1 MSQTIPGPAATTVAA
16 PATRAGSGFAVTSM
30 ILGILALL
38 LSFVPFLNFGLWP
51 MAVLAIVFAGIA
63 IAKKHPGRGM
73 SIAGLV
79 TAIASIAVFF
89 IMYASAAATTTSL

>member
-16 PATRAGSGFAVTSM
+16 PAPRAGIGFAVTSM

-38 LSFVPFLNFGLWP
+38 LSFVPILNFGLWP

-79 TAIASIAVFF
+79 TAIASSAVFF
-89 IMYASAAATTTSL
+89 IMYGGAAATTTSL